1 MSRNRRRSLS
11 SSETPSDGEQNVN
24 DHTRLRSRSIEQ
36 ELYANHSGTQETQMV
51 DVAVGSSFTS
61 LSQSHWTAGDPSPDP
76 TKFTLQNVPH
86 ILVEATNE
94 DKKRVTYTDATS
106 TPIEPISEVPLVE
119 PTYDK
124 APSPARDN
132 KSLSVKVSSS
142 ESSDVPISLQQSSFA
157 DDPARQFASINE
169 VISLQR
175 SHSSTEQYDREEP
188 LITKTQK
195 FYKKRAPLVP
205 RYDSEDSFAIEKE
218 VIQQEAPSAVSAGYT
233 MDETESPG
241 SFSEFDAERRRSS
254 DLWDAASRSFISK
267 ESFNLSRRRLG
278 SGMVFVNLYGDSTG
292 WRLRLGDHGALLP
305 RPADRRWSD
314 LHRGHLT
321 AIYSQRSGRGEDVG
335 VVRGQ
340 CPDWLLLH
348 EWNFCRGVNKS
359 LRLSEGWHYGSPV
372 FVNRHHGL
380 QLQRQPDH
388 ADLLLQCPS
397 AGGITLSMIWAS
409 SQLIVGYYFER
420 YRPMANGFSCSGG
433 GLGIVLFTFLNSWLV
448 PIIGWRNMLRV
459 QGGLVLLILLIVTF
473 YVEVAPTQV
482 GLYHRPDVLD
492 SSSDEYYGNFY
503 VHDYLRLSNHTNGIH
518 SFLSSYE
525 PPPKKRRCA
534 SLCSCC
540 TNCCGKRRKKAENDE
555 DHDLL
560 IRPAPLER
568 EDLFYTGPAEYEK
581 PHSKEH
587 LEGKEFHLMGSDK
600 NTQQVNYGIKKIH
613 VDEAD
618 PAATASHHR
627 DQRWAKGPPKKQNA
641 MKYRKSR
648 FMVTLVKLFDYHL
661 LKKFEFRVLVA
672 SALLF
677 PMGFNVPFVYSSS
690 RTKIPVEYARL
701 IGPIIGIT
709 NFLMRNVC
717 GFLAYKR
724 KTWTTY
730 ICGCG
735 LVFGGSFVFIS
746 AFYGQDL
753 VWFQVLYGV
762 CYGVAPAV
770 FATLR
775 GLIYVKYLGLPKLT
789 NAFGI
794 TSLAMGAGA
803 FIGTT
808 IAGEMIGNSGNYTAA
823 FIFAGLCL
831 MTAGMLKLLLPALVK
846 FYYRK
851 AH

>member
-1 MSRNRRRSLS
+1 MVIPPDGGFGWVIMVLS
-11 SSETPSDGEQNVN
+11 FLAQLIVDGLIFTVGILLPFIAKDLGVERTSVLFVASVQIGCYF
-24 DHTRLRSRSIEQ
+24 T
-36 ELYANHSGTQETQMV
+36 SGTF
-51 DVAVGSSFTS
+51 AAALINRFGFRKVGITGV
-61 LSQSHWTAGDPSPDP
+61 LC
-76 TKFTLQNVPH
+76 
-86 ILVEATNE
+86 
-94 DKKRVTYTDATS
+94 
-106 TPIEPISEVPLVE
+106 
-119 PTYDK
+119 
-124 APSPARDN
+124 
-132 KSLSVKVSSS
+132 
-142 ESSDVPISLQQSSFA
+142 
-157 DDPARQFASINE
+157 
-169 VISLQR
+169 
-175 SHSSTEQYDREEP
+175 SST
-188 LITKTQK
+188 
-195 FYKKRAPLVP
+195 
-205 RYDSEDSFAIEKE
+205 AIM
-218 VIQQEAPSAVSAGYT
+218 A
-233 MDETESPG
+233 
-241 SFSEFDAERRRSS
+241 SS
-254 DLWDAASRSFISK
+254 CS
-267 ESFNLSRRRLG
+267 
-278 SGMVFVNLYGDSTG
+278 VNLTM
-292 WRLRLGDHGALLP
+292 L
-305 RPADRRWSD
+305 
-314 LHRGHLT
+314 
-321 AIYSQRSGRGEDVG
+321 ICFYSV
-335 VVRGQ
+335 
-340 CPDWLLLH
+340 L
-348 EWNFCRGVNKS
+348 
-359 LRLSEGWHYGSPV
+359 
-372 FVNRHHGL
+372 
-380 QLQRQPDH
+380 
-388 ADLLLQCPS
+388 
-397 AGGITLSMIWAS
+397 GGITLSMIWAS

>member
-11 SSETPSDGEQNVN
+11 SSETPSDGEQNGN
-24 DHTRLRSRSIEQ
+24 DHTRLRSRSLPRQ
-36 ELYANHSGTQETQMV
+36 VLYANHSGTQETQMV
-51 DVAVGSSFTS
+51 DVAVGSSSTS
-61 LSQSHWTAGDPSPDP
+61 LSQSQWTAGDPSPDP
-76 TKFTLQNVPH
+76 TKFSLQKVPH

-106 TPIEPISEVPLVE
+106 TPIEPISEVPFVE

-124 APSPARDN
+124 AHSPARDS
-132 KSLSVKVSSS
+132 KSLPTKVSSS

-157 DDPARQFASINE
+157 DDPALQFASINE
-169 VISLQR
+169 VISMQR
-175 SHSSTEQYDREEP
+175 SPSSTEQYDREEP

-205 RYDSEDSFAIEKE
+205 RYDSDDSFAIEKE
-218 VIQQEAPSAVSAGYT
+218 VIQQDAPSAVSAGYT
-233 MDETESPG
+233 LDDTESPG
-241 SFSEFDAERRRSS
+241 SFSEFDAERRRNS
-254 DLWDAASRSFISK
+254 DLWDAESRSGTSK
-267 ESFNLSRRRLG
+267 ESFNLSRGRLG
-278 SGMVFVNLYGDSTG
+278 SGMVFIYMVIPPDGGFGWVIMVLAFLAQLIIDGLIFTVGILLPFIAKDLGVERTSVLFVASVQIGCYFTSGAFAAALINRFGFRKVGIAGVLCSSSAIMASSCSVNLTM
-292 WRLRLGDHGALLP
+292 L
-305 RPADRRWSD
+305 
-314 LHRGHLT
+314 
-321 AIYSQRSGRGEDVG
+321 ICFYSV
-335 VVRGQ
+335 
-340 CPDWLLLH
+340 L
-348 EWNFCRGVNKS
+348 
-359 LRLSEGWHYGSPV
+359 
-372 FVNRHHGL
+372 
-380 QLQRQPDH
+380 
-388 ADLLLQCPS
+388 
-397 AGGITLSMIWAS
+397 GGITMSMIWAS

-433 GLGIVLFTFLNSWLV
+433 GVGIVLFTFLNSWLV

-459 QGGLVLLILLIVTF
+459 QGGLVLLILLMVTF

-482 GLYHRPDVLD
+482 GLYHRPNVLE

-503 VHDYLRLSNHTNGIH
+503 VHDYLRLSNQTNGIP

-534 SLCSCC
+534 SLFSCC
-540 TNCCGKRRKKAENDE
+540 TNCCEKRRKKAEPDE

-618 PAATASHHR
+618 TAATASHHR
-627 DQRWAKGPPKKQNA
+627 MQRWAKEPPKKPTAKKCRN
-641 MKYRKSR
+641 SR
-648 FMVTLVKLFDYHL
+648 FMVTLLKLFDYHL

-672 SALLF
+672 SALLY
-677 PMGFNVPFVYSSS
+677 PMGFNIPFVYSSS

-701 IGPIIGIT
+701 IGPIIGST
-709 NFLMRNVC
+709 NFLVRNIC
-717 GFLAYKR
+717 GLLAYKR
-724 KTWTTY
+724 KTWTTN

-735 LVFGGSFVFIS
+735 LVFGGSSVFIS

-808 IAGEMIGNSGNYTAA
+808 IAGEMVGNSGNYTAA
-823 FIFAGLCL
+823 FSFAGLCL
-831 MTAGMLKLLLPALVK
+831 ITAGMLKLLLPALVK